1 MKDVGESV
9 SRLLRVVARLRD
21 PENGCPWDAA
31 QNFNSIVP
39 HTLEEA
45 CEVAD
50 AIERGDLE
58 QLADELGDLL
68 FQVAL
73 YAQIGAEENR
83 FDFVQVVDNLSDK
96 LIRRHPHVF
105 GGARHASGA
114 ALSTAWEEQKKRERH
129 ERARRSRRPAGILD
143 DIPLTLPALSRA
155 MKLQKRARQYGH
167 AGGGVGSALE
177 CVRANADALHNAQH
191 ADAEKT
197 QEAELLL
204 GRMLFHCA
212 AAARHLGLDAEQAL
226 RGANRRFA
234 ESVTAQAERGRRASA
249 EN

>member
-1 MKDVGESV
+1 MKDAGESV

-68 FQVAL
+68 FQVVL
-73 YAQIGAEENR
+73 YAQLGAEENR
-83 FDFVQVVDNLSDK
+83 FDFVQVVDNLCDK

-105 GGARHASGA
+105 AAARHDSGA

-129 ERARRSRRPAGILD
+129 ERARRNRRRAGILD
-143 DIPLTLPALSRA
+143 DIPLTLPALARA
-155 MKLQKRARQYGH
+155 VKLQKRALQHGR
-167 AGGGVGSALE
+167 AGGDVDRALE
-177 CVRANADALHNAQH
+177 CVRENAAALRDVQH
-191 ADAEKT
+191 PAAGKN

-204 GRMLFHCA
+204 GRMLFNCA
-212 AAARHLGLDAEQAL
+212 AIARHLGLDAEQAL
-226 RGANRRFA
+226 RGTNRRFA
-234 ESVTAQAERGRRASA
+234 ESVTAQAERGRRPGAR
-249 EN
+249 N

>member
-1 MKDVGESV
+1 MKDTGESV

-73 YAQIGAEENR
+73 YAQLGAEENR

-105 GGARHASGA
+105 AGTRHQSGT
-114 ALSTAWEEQKKRERH
+114 ALSTAWEEQKKHERQ
-129 ERARRSRRPAGILD
+129 ERARRNRRQAGILD
-143 DIPLTLPALSRA
+143 DIPLTLPALARA
-155 MKLQKRARQYGH
+155 VKLQKRALQYGR
-167 AGGGVGSALE
+167 AGGDVDSALE
-177 CVRANADALHNAQH
+177 RVRANADALRGAQH
-191 ADAEKT
+191 ADAGKN
-197 QEAELLL
+197 QEAEMLL
-204 GRMLFHCA
+204 GQMLFNCA
-212 AAARHLGLDAEQAL
+212 DAARHLGLDAEQAL

-234 ESVTAQAERGRRASA
+234 ESVAAQTEHRRRPGAK
-249 EN
+249 N